1 MGHSLGDDP
10 RKNQA
15 HRVRTLIL
23 FSLELRKLSI
33 VNSRFEL
40 ILMPDVCTAAGKMD
54 AAGAAERQSRAIES
68 ESQRAP
74 KEEESLHGDMTRQA
88 EALVT

>member
-54 AAGAAERQSRAIES
+54 AAERQSRAIES

-74 KEEESLHGDMTRQA
+74 KEEESIHGDMTRQA